1 MTRRTSPRE
10 TRASV
15 DSRVTALSC
24 SRSRSRLVND
34 LIVRWDPRDD
44 DASLVIRASRD
55 LHASHAF
62 VVARL
67 VARRSIVAL
76 LLAGGCAVVDDSTRL
91 DSSPRVGF
99 GVGVARAWSPKPVLS
114 TRDLRD
120 NMYPPAGI
128 APCVLLVNTTGGVGC
143 STSGEAAAAVQ
154 RFTRVEDV
162 RALDDERMLLLPAL
176 FPAVL
181 AEYLAAPRAVG
192 WRRHARGILVETGDC
207 EGASCADPNAPAPS
221 PRARARR
228 RGSRAHP
235 LLLGDPYPQAQL
247 RPDADTRGDHVWN
260 PHAIGAV
267 SARFDD
273 FPIALLDRDG
283 TDLARTFAD
292 ENRVRRFRET
302 GSRPRRRRANER
314 RGHVHRVSET
324 RELSPRGWILRRRR
338 RGPR

>member
-1 MTRRTSPRE
+1 MRSWSRAPRGA
-10 TRASV
+10 T
-15 DSRVTALSC
+15 L
-24 SRSRSRLVND
+24 
-34 LIVRWDPRDD
+34 
-44 DASLVIRASRD
+44 
-55 LHASHAF
+55 
-62 VVARL
+62 
-67 VARRSIVAL
+67 IVAL

-91 DSSPRVGF
+91 DSSPFGF

-120 NMYPPAGI
+120 NMYPSAGI

-162 RALDDERMLLLPAL
+162 RALDDERMLLLPPAL
-176 FPAVL
+176 FPVVL

-207 EGASCADPNAPAPS
+207 EGASCADPNAPVLL
-221 PRARARR
+221 ARALADADL
-228 RGSRAHP
+228 GAHP
-235 LLLGDPYPQAQL
+235 FSPGDPYPQAQL

-267 SARFDD
+267 SARFDE

-283 TDLARTFAD
+283 TDLARTFAN
-292 ENRVRRFRET
+292 ENRARRFATPDRVLAVDARMSAADTSIECL
-302 GSRPRRRRANER
+302 R
-314 RGHVHRVSET
+314 RGNCLPVGGYSVVAAVGESEV
-324 RELSPRGWILRRRR
+324 EM
-338 RGPR
+338 